1 MKASARPLPRGFRTA
16 PPGLLSPAQLLDVAR
31 ILTSYAN
38 AAMVRGEMILVALFR
53 ERADQMRARA
63 RKGMPG

>member
-1 MKASARPLPRGFRTA
+1 MKARAPPMPRVFQTA
-16 PPGLLSPAQLLDVAR
+16 PPGLLSPAQLLDAAR

-38 AAMVRGEMILVALFR
+38 ATKARGEPILEAKFR
-53 ERADQMRARA
+53 ERADQLRARA